1 MYEPPPSYVDFDSD
15 VEDAGPPTRPYRE
28 FEMPNYGPVQ
38 ARKPQ
43 PAAVTLL
50 VAATNSKAS
59 DEFRN
64 EANVLFLQRH
74 LAPDDFEQVMY
85 RMVAG
90 EVPEAFSLGKVVEAL
105 ATWGTARPTMPSS
118 RCARRRL
125 STGARS
131 ARS

>member
-15 VEDAGPPTRPYRE
+15 VEDAGLPTSLYRT
-28 FEMPNYGPVQ
+28 FELPDYGPVQ

-64 EANVLFLQRH
+64 EANVQFLQRH
-74 LAPDDFEQVMY
+74 VAPDDFERIMF
-85 RMVAG
+85 RMVTG

-105 ATWGTARPTMPSS
+105 ATWGTARPTPPSS

-125 STGARS
+125 STGALS